1 MGKVLAYTEPERPG
15 PVPTGPRP
23 ASSTEEDMTAVGL
36 PQRMHL
42 PGLLKV
48 EQASALMGISRS
60 AAYRAV
66 AAGDLPSVRFGCR
79 LYVPTARLLELLGLV
94 PEGRCGQ
101 GLGVLSV
108 CPVGEVGPGGMELVW
123 SRHELPGSCGSH
135 SLMTTVEARACRA
148 IILDPIRPDRTA
160 PR

>member
-1 MGKVLAYTEPERPG
+1 
-15 PVPTGPRP
+15 VPTGLRP
-23 ASSTEEDMTAVGL
+23 ASTIEEDMTAVAL
-36 PQRMHL
+36 PHRVHL

-94 PEGRCGQ
+94 PE
-101 GLGVLSV
+101 
-108 CPVGEVGPGGMELVW
+108 
-123 SRHELPGSCGSH
+123 
-135 SLMTTVEARACRA
+135 
-148 IILDPIRPDRTA
+148 DR
-160 PR
+160 

>member
-1 MGKVLAYTEPERPG
+1 MGKVLPYTEPDRPG
-15 PVPTGPRP
+15 PETAGRGP
-23 ASSTEEDMTAVGL
+23 ASTSEEDMTAAGL
-36 PQRMHL
+36 PQRTHL

-94 PEGRCGQ
+94 PE
-101 GLGVLSV
+101 
-108 CPVGEVGPGGMELVW
+108 
-123 SRHELPGSCGSH
+123 
-135 SLMTTVEARACRA
+135 
-148 IILDPIRPDRTA
+148 DR
-160 PR
+160 

>member
-1 MGKVLAYTEPERPG
+1 MGKVSAYTEPDRPG
-15 PVPTGPRP
+15 PEPTGPRP
-23 ASSTEEDMTAVGL
+23 TRTSEDDMMAGGL
-36 PQRMHL
+36 PQRTHL

-94 PEGRCGQ
+94 PE
-101 GLGVLSV
+101 
-108 CPVGEVGPGGMELVW
+108 
-123 SRHELPGSCGSH
+123 
-135 SLMTTVEARACRA
+135 
-148 IILDPIRPDRTA
+148 DR
-160 PR
+160 

>member
-1 MGKVLAYTEPERPG
+1 MGQVLAYTELEGPG
-15 PVPTGPRP
+15 PMPTGLRP
-23 ASSTEEDMTAVGL
+23 ASTTEEDMTAVGL
-36 PQRMHL
+36 PQRVHL

-94 PEGRCGQ
+94 PG
-101 GLGVLSV
+101 
-108 CPVGEVGPGGMELVW
+108 
-123 SRHELPGSCGSH
+123 
-135 SLMTTVEARACRA
+135 
-148 IILDPIRPDRTA
+148 DR
-160 PR
+160 

>member
-1 MGKVLAYTEPERPG
+1 MGKALAYTEPDRPG
-15 PVPTGPRP
+15 PEPAGRGP
-23 ASSTEEDMTAVGL
+23 ASTTEEDMTVAGL
-36 PQRMHL
+36 PHRTDL

-94 PEGRCGQ
+94 LE
-101 GLGVLSV
+101 
-108 CPVGEVGPGGMELVW
+108 
-123 SRHELPGSCGSH
+123 
-135 SLMTTVEARACRA
+135 
-148 IILDPIRPDRTA
+148 DR
-160 PR
+160 

>member
-1 MGKVLAYTEPERPG
+1 MRKVLAYTEADRPG
-15 PVPTGPRP
+15 PEPTGPRP
-23 ASSTEEDMTAVGL
+23 TRTSEEDMMAAGL
-36 PQRMHL
+36 PQRTQL

-94 PEGRCGQ
+94 PE
-101 GLGVLSV
+101 
-108 CPVGEVGPGGMELVW
+108 
-123 SRHELPGSCGSH
+123 
-135 SLMTTVEARACRA
+135 
-148 IILDPIRPDRTA
+148 DR
-160 PR
+160 

>member
-1 MGKVLAYTEPERPG
+1 MGKVLAYTEPNRPG
-15 PVPTGPRP
+15 PEPIRSRP
-23 ASSTEEDMTAVGL
+23 ARISEEDMTAAGL

-48 EQASALMGISRS
+48 EQASVLMGISRS

-94 PEGRCGQ
+94 PEDG
-101 GLGVLSV
+101 
-108 CPVGEVGPGGMELVW
+108 
-123 SRHELPGSCGSH
+123 
-135 SLMTTVEARACRA
+135 
-148 IILDPIRPDRTA
+148 
-160 PR
+160 

>member
-1 MGKVLAYTEPERPG
+1 MGKVLAYTELDRPG
-15 PVPTGPRP
+15 PVPTRRR
-23 ASSTEEDMTAVGL
+23 STSTTEEDMTAAGL
-36 PQRMHL
+36 LQRVPL

-94 PEGRCGQ
+94 PE
-101 GLGVLSV
+101 
-108 CPVGEVGPGGMELVW
+108 
-123 SRHELPGSCGSH
+123 
-135 SLMTTVEARACRA
+135 
-148 IILDPIRPDRTA
+148 DR
-160 PR
+160 

>member
-1 MGKVLAYTEPERPG
+1 MGKVLTYTERDRPG
-15 PVPTGPRP
+15 SEPNGRRP
-23 ASSTEEDMTAVGL
+23 ARTTEEDMTAAGL
-36 PQRMHL
+36 PHHMDL

-94 PEGRCGQ
+94 PENR
-101 GLGVLSV
+101 
-108 CPVGEVGPGGMELVW
+108 
-123 SRHELPGSCGSH
+123 
-135 SLMTTVEARACRA
+135 
-148 IILDPIRPDRTA
+148 
-160 PR
+160 